1 MEQVSYRPAVGQ
13 KIFVSLY
20 RGKPFLVEVAGYH
33 FDKRFSSEMI
43 DYVCDGKSNSSLLD
57 EAVFY
62 PDVSADSKFIYVVMC
77 EEHEFMGKSDFS
89 ELGFFFDPQTA
100 FNHIDDI
107 TSGKVESC
115 NPAHREFVELYVQV
129 EKL

>member
-20 RGKPFLVEVAGYH
+20 RGKPFLVDVAGYH
-33 FDKRFSSEMI
+33 FDERFSSELI
-43 DYVCDGKSNSSLLD
+43 DYVRNGKSDFSLLK

-77 EEHEFMGKSDFS
+77 EDHDFMEKSNFS